1 MTDMNSVIT
10 PKSDQLNADTLIGG
24 PRIITIS
31 DVSISPGTEQ
41 PVTVRYDGDEGKPW
55 KPCKSMSRVL
65 VHAWGPDAKLYAGR
79 SVELYL
85 DPTVKWG
92 GMAVGGVRISR
103 MSHIERDLVMA
114 LTATKGKKAMV
125 TVKPLVIEQEQPA
138 APPKVRQ
145 TAEEWA
151 EAHIA
156 TVADATSLT
165 AFFDLRDKSVAAVKK
180 LEAGKPELHKQVMA
194 AYEARAAALMGI
206 SEANAV
212 AEQDQQAAEQADD

>member
-79 SVELYL
+79 LVELYL

-125 TVKPLVIEQEQPA
+125 TVKPLVIEQQAPA
-138 APPKVRQ
+138 KGRQ

-151 EAHIA
+151 AEHIA
-156 TVADATSLT
+156 AVEAANSVEALDSLQRGAEKALGKLATGKPDLHTQVMTAYATKLDTLNISNADDGEVIDA
-165 AFFDLRDKSVAAVKK
+165 DGVVVED
-180 LEAGKPELHKQVMA
+180 EAG
-194 AYEARAAALMGI
+194 
-206 SEANAV
+206 
-212 AEQDQQAAEQADD
+212 D

>member
-125 TVKPLVIEQEQPA
+125 TVKPLVIEQQAPA
-138 APPKVRQ
+138 KGRQ

-151 EAHIA
+151 AEHIA
-156 TVADATSLT
+156 AVEVAESVEALDSLQRGAEKALGKLAT
-165 AFFDLRDKSVAAVKK
+165 
-180 LEAGKPELHKQVMA
+180 GKPDLHTQVMT
-194 AYEARAAALMGI
+194 AYATKLDTLNI
-206 SEANAV
+206 P
-212 AEQDQQAAEQADD
+212 DADDGEVIDADGVVVEDKA

>member
-1 MTDMNSVIT
+1 VTDMNSVIT

-79 SVELYL
+79 LVELYL

-125 TVKPLVIEQEQPA
+125 TVKPLVIEQQAPA
-138 APPKVRQ
+138 KGRQ

-151 EAHIA
+151 AEHIA
-156 TVADATSLT
+156 AVEAANSVEALDSLQRGAEKALGKLATGKPDLHTQVMTAYATKLDTLNISNADDGEVIDA
-165 AFFDLRDKSVAAVKK
+165 DGVVVED
-180 LEAGKPELHKQVMA
+180 EAG
-194 AYEARAAALMGI
+194 
-206 SEANAV
+206 
-212 AEQDQQAAEQADD
+212 D